1 MDQAAECR
9 ENTEAVSKG
18 GEGLSPGGGP
28 LSTGEDLFAL
38 LQPPYILASSQD
50 VCDMLRSS
58 FH

>member
-38 LQPPYILASSQD
+38 LQPHTYLLPHKMS
-50 VCDMLRSS
+50 VTC
-58 FH
+58 